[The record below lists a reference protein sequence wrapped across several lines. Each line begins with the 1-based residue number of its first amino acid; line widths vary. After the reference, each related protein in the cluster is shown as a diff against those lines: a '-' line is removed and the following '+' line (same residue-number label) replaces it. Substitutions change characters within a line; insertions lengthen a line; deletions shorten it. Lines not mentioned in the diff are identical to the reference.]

1 MEYSNAE
8 LLKQFAIDMNG
19 KFIDRSYF
27 HAAKAAIKYQDW
39 QIIFDNYTEYK
50 VSGNY
55 TLEQIYARVTVR
67 IKSNDN
73 FRFELYRQSLLSSI
87 SKIFGAQDIKIGD
100 PDFDKSF
107 ILKTND
113 ELKLKAFLLNP
124 SLRNQIAFQ
133 DKINLQISDKK
144 GIWEN
149 KLPAGE
155 LELSYFVEEPIN
167 DYQKLKSIYIL
178 FTELLYQLKTI
189 GAI

>member
-55 TLEQIYARVTVR
+55 TLERIYARVTVR

-113 ELKLKAFLLNP
+113 EHKLKAFLLNP